1 VVPLVT
7 GSGFGGYGALL
18 AVSPRARMVIAGLL
32 ARTPIAVLG
41 FGFLYFAHAQTGTYA
56 IGGLTSGLAIASM
69 GLIGPF
75 AGRIADRRGQRQ
87 LLLVSAILHPLAIA
101 AAIVAGYLG
110 AIVPLVIMSVLCGVT
125 VAPVGAFMRA
135 RWASLVED
143 AFLLR
148 TAFAIEAVADEI
160 VWVFGPAVAAFLAS
174 GVVVSGGLILSG
186 ILGPLGA
193 IVLRMLPD
201 AEPAPVRVA
210 GSKPFRLL
218 ASVPL
223 IILMGAGFTIGIGF
237 GINDLSIVSMATHS
251 GVPELAGT
259 VLTVYSI
266 GSASGGLIFGAIS
279 RRFRSRPMLIGTSA
293 ALFLT
298 WAPLALAPDIW
309 WFYPIGLFA
318 GATIA
323 PFMIAVNH
331 TVAQIVPQEIVTEAL
346 AWLSTV
352 IVVGMSLGSFF
363 GGLIND
369 AAGPRSAFLV
379 VACASFV
386 PLLLVVV
393 ASRAFGGIDRTSG
406 RANPDLA

>member
-1 VVPLVT
+1 VT
-7 GSGFGGYGALL
+7 DSGYGGYGALL

-41 FGFLYFAHAQTGTYA
+41 FGFLYFAHARTGTYA

-87 LLLVSAILHPLAIA
+87 LLLVSAVLHPVAIA

-110 AIVPLVIMSVLCGVT
+110 ATVPLVIMSVLCGVT

-160 VWVFGPAVAAFLAS
+160 VWVFGPAIAAFLAS
-174 GVVVSGGLILSG
+174 GVAVSGGLILSG

-193 IVLRMLPD
+193 LVLRMLPD
-201 AEPAPVRVA
+201 AKPAPRRAA
-210 GSKPFRLL
+210 GSRPFRLL

-223 IILMGAGFTIGIGF
+223 MVLMGGGFLVGIGF
-237 GINDLSIVSMATHS
+237 GINDLSIVSMAIHS

-266 GSASGGLIFGAIS
+266 GSATGGLIFGSIS
-279 RRFRSRPMLIGTSA
+279 RRFRSRPMLVGTCTA
-293 ALFLT
+293 FFVA

-309 WFYPIGLFA
+309 WFYPLGLFA

-323 PFMIAVNH
+323 PFMIAMNH
-331 TVAQIVPQEIVTEAL
+331 TVAQLVPQEIVTEAL

-352 IVVGMSLGSFF
+352 IVVGMSLGSIF

-369 AAGPRSAFLV
+369 ATTPRTAFLV
-379 VACASFV
+379 VATASFLA
-386 PLLLVVV
+386 LLLTVS
-393 ASRAFGGIDRTSG
+393 AFRAFGGLDRG
-406 RANPDLA
+406 QELRP